1 MCLFIGSFH
10 PYMGL
15 LAAAAFLCVG
25 VAVPLIISKVSGN
38 TGDEIRGQSGELAAL
53 VLENIRG
60 LNETIQYGKGNER
73 MDLMNSRTD
82 ALSQKQ
88 SALNK
93 LTGTNIAIAN
103 TFRTCLHKK
112 CVRIFEHNFAEKT
125 CAYACEDGFL
135 FESSCSPLDL
145 QAKMVYNKTTA
156 NMMIKRR

>member
-1 MCLFIGSFH
+1 MKKRSKAGTLFR
-10 PYMGL
+10 M
-15 LAAAAFLCVG
+15 
-25 VAVPLIISKVSGN
+25 
-38 TGDEIRGQSGELAAL
+38 LAAL

-73 MDLMNSRTD
+73 MELMNSRTD

-112 CVRIFEHNFAEKT
+112 CVRIFNAVCGKI
-125 CAYACEDGFL
+125 CRKDVRICL
-135 FESSCSPLDL
+135 
-145 QAKMVYNKTTA
+145 
-156 NMMIKRR
+156 

>member
-93 LTGTNIAIAN
+93 LTGTNIVIAN

-112 CVRIFEHNFAEKT
+112 CVRIFEHNFVAE
-125 CAYACEDGFL
+125 
-135 FESSCSPLDL
+135 
-145 QAKMVYNKTTA
+145 
-156 NMMIKRR
+156 

>member
-15 LAAAAFLCVG
+15 LAAAAFLCMG

-38 TGDEIRGQSGELAAL
+38 TGDEIRCQSGELAAL

-103 TFRTCLHKK
+103 TFIL
-112 CVRIFEHNFAEKT
+112 IFDAAPMFVAWEPQ
-125 CAYACEDGFL
+125 L
-135 FESSCSPLDL
+135 FIQPMYHR
-145 QAKMVYNKTTA
+145 A
-156 NMMIKRR
+156 

>member
-1 MCLFIGSFH
+1 MRYTEQKTNHYIAFTLLAIVRDKVFKSLRRLCPHHLPHMYRNSYRDRNVSFH
-10 PYMGL
+10 RQL
-15 LAAAAFLCVG
+15 S
-25 VAVPLIISKVSGN
+25 PLYGSAGGSGN

-60 LNETIQYGKGNER
+60 LNETIQYGKDNER
-73 MDLMNSRTD
+73 IELMNSRTD

-112 CVRIFEHNFAEKT
+112 CMRIFEHNFVAE
-125 CAYACEDGFL
+125 
-135 FESSCSPLDL
+135 
-145 QAKMVYNKTTA
+145 
-156 NMMIKRR
+156 

>member
-1 MCLFIGSFH
+1 MCLFIDSFH

-15 LAAAAFLCVG
+15 LAAAAFLCMG

-73 MDLMNSRTD
+73 MELMNSRTD

-103 TFRTCLHKK
+103 TFNASALILSLSLYSSGAVDICGMLIPLLAFMSHPIMAIKHFILSKK
-112 CVRIFEHNFAEKT
+112 SK
-125 CAYACEDGFL
+125 
-135 FESSCSPLDL
+135 
-145 QAKMVYNKTTA
+145 
-156 NMMIKRR
+156 

>member
-1 MCLFIGSFH
+1 
-10 PYMGL
+10 MGL

-73 MDLMNSRTD
+73 MELMNSRTD

-103 TFRTCLHKK
+103 TFMRQRLYCRSAFTA
-112 CVRIFEHNFAEKT
+112 AELWIS
-125 CAYACEDGFL
+125 AEYSFR
-135 FESSCSPLDL
+135 FWRSCPTL
-145 QAKMVYNKTTA
+145 
-156 NMMIKRR
+156 

>member
-1 MCLFIGSFH
+1 MYRNSYRDRNVPFHRQLSPLYGSA
-10 PYMGL
+10 G
-15 LAAAAFLCVG
+15 
-25 VAVPLIISKVSGN
+25 VSGN
-38 TGDEIRGQSGELAAL
+38 TGDEIRGQSGELEAL

-73 MDLMNSRTD
+73 MELMNSRTD

-112 CVRIFEHNFAEKT
+112 CVRIFEHNFVAE
-125 CAYACEDGFL
+125 
-135 FESSCSPLDL
+135 
-145 QAKMVYNKTTA
+145 
-156 NMMIKRR
+156 